1 MPKKVEAGPVEK
13 EAETGMNNS
22 NDDDQD
28 GIKAIIKSATM
39 KFSEYS
45 CLTEAIKKQKES
57 IIKFGDL

>member
-1 MPKKVEAGPVEK
+1 
-13 EAETGMNNS
+13 MNNLDE
-22 NDDDQD
+22 NDQD
-28 GIKAIIKSATM
+28 GIKAVIKNATL